1 MASDKREEGGKNM
14 AVTINS
20 PLREL
25 LADPKAKAILEKHF
39 PGFSGNPQLQMAM
52 GMTLQQIKPFSQ
64 GAITDE
70 KLKLVEADLSKP

>member
-1 MASDKREEGGKNM
+1 M

-20 PLREL
+20 SLKDL

-52 GMTLQQIKPFSQ
+52 GMTLKQVQPFSK
-64 GAITDE
+64 GVITDD
-70 KLKLVEADLSKP
+70 KLKLVENDLKKI

>member
-1 MASDKREEGGKNM
+1 M

-20 PLREL
+20 TLKEL

-52 GMTLQQIKPFSQ
+52 GMTLKQIKPFSQ
-64 GAITDE
+64 GLVTDE
-70 KLKLVEADLSKP
+70 KLKLVEQELTKI

>member
-1 MASDKREEGGKNM
+1 M

-20 PLREL
+20 SLKEL

-52 GMTLQQIKPFSQ
+52 GMTLKQIQPFSQ
-64 GAITDE
+64 GAITDD
-70 KLKLVEADLSKP
+70 KLKLVEADLKKI